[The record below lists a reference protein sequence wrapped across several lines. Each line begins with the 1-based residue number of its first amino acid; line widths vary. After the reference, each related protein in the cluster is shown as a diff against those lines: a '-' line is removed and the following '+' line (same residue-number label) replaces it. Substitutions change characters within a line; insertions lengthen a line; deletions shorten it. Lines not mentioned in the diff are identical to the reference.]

1 MSVEMATLSETY
13 DVYSVIEDFA
23 ERERVAK
30 LDALMREIQDSPRK
44 MEAYR
49 RIFEREAIPE
59 KSLQRFFKKW
69 KDAENAAVGTGALA
83 LADKRKLS
91 KPTPGSIFYRDFKT
105 YAERDLNTDQG
116 GYDQML
122 RDLRAGKVFS
132 FGNWRDLWRRQFAGE
147 PVPDVCP
154 INFTPKG
161 FTYNNMNRLHNAD
174 PERKIATAWNRGGQF
189 AASAYSLPVIR
200 SRVGLPV
207 GSVFQADDVWHN
219 IDVFAPGQQGT
230 FQPMEYAIYDVA
242 SAFKVVSAMKPRVLT
257 VDPKTG
263 KETRD
268 NLKEIQFRFA
278 VQYLLG
284 VKGFHK
290 DGCTLIG
297 ERGTTALRD
306 PVLRRVAAVPVYGKL
321 FRFATSGILNEAAH
335 KGLLM
340 GNAGGNPRMKS
351 LCECAHNVIHNA
363 TASILGSRGRDAAHM
378 HESNGAVIKY
388 SSEMISLARKI
399 DPMLVPMLQ
408 LPILNFDHYCQ
419 YFYMMQD
426 AVMDRTNHNLEG
438 WADREIVEYRLS
450 VASDVWL
457 PVSRLNDMSPAEVS
471 ATLAVINA
479 DKKNLFRNRK
489 MSRREVWSQGQ
500 RDLIKWPLI
509 DLPAFADL
517 RDAKEV
523 TVAANGTISF
533 TDKVYYPSTRQT
545 YLAEYVDRHGLHHR
559 LPVGKK
565 VTFYWN
571 PLGELGNQ
579 IWIADRTV
587 EIDENGQQ
595 HVKESILG
603 TAPILKTAAW
613 ADEHSIKVAMGQKL
627 QQVADMMSDT
637 RARHVDD
644 AVQTLAAQKINR
656 FLIDSAKRIGR
667 QAVPSGGSDESVDV
681 LGGTPDALPSPAE
694 AAPAEAV
701 DVLQLA

>member
-1 MSVEMATLSETY
+1 MATPSEIY
-13 DVYSVIEDFA
+13 DTYSVIEDFA

-30 LDALMREIQDSPRK
+30 LDALMREIQDAPRK

-59 KSLQRFFKKW
+59 KTLQRFFKKW
-69 KDAENAAVGTGALA
+69 KDAETAAPGTGALA
-83 LADKRKLS
+83 LADKRKMS
-91 KPTPGSIFYRDFKT
+91 KPTPGSMFYRDFKT

-122 RDLRAGKVFS
+122 RDLHAGAVFS
-132 FGNWRDLWRRQFAGE
+132 FGNWRDLWRLQFPGE

-154 INFTPKG
+154 INFIPKG

-174 PERKIATAWNRGGQF
+174 PTRKMAIAWNRGGQF

-242 SAFKVVSAMKPRVLT
+242 SAFKVVSAMKPRILT

-263 KETRD
+263 KEVRD

-290 DGCTLIG
+290 DGCTLVG

-306 PVLRRVAAVPVYGKL
+306 PVLRRIASVPIYGKL
-321 FRFATSGILNEAAH
+321 FRFSKSGILNEAAH

-378 HESNGAVIKY
+378 HESNGAVVKY
-388 SSEMISLARKI
+388 TSEMLTLARKI

-408 LPILNFDHYCQ
+408 LPILNFDHYCK
-419 YFYMMQD
+419 YFYMMED
-426 AVMDRTNHNLEG
+426 AVMDRTAHNLEG

-450 VASDVWL
+450 VTSDVWL
-457 PVSRLNDMSPAEVS
+457 PIDRLNDMSPAEMA
-471 ATLAVINA
+471 ATLAVINS

-489 MSRREVWSQGQ
+489 MSRREVWQQGQ
-500 RDLIKWPLI
+500 RDLIRWPLM

-523 TVAANGTISF
+523 TVGANGTIAF
-533 TDKVYYPSTRQT
+533 TDKVYYPSTKQT
-545 YLAEYVDRHGLHHR
+545 YLAQYTDRKGVPHR
-559 LPVGKK
+559 IAPGKK

-571 PLGELGNQ
+571 PLGELANQ
-579 IWIADRTV
+579 IWIVERETV
-587 EIDENGQQ
+587 TDENGQQ
-595 HVKESILG
+595 QILENILG
-603 TAPILKTAAW
+603 TAPLLKTAAW

-627 QQVADMMSDT
+627 QQVAEVMSDT
-637 RARHVDD
+637 RARHVGD

-656 FLIDSAKRIGR
+656 FLIDAAKKVGQ
-667 QAVPSGGSDESVDV
+667 QAVPPGETVSAAEV
-681 LGGTPDALPSPAE
+681 LGDAPDALPAPPVEDAAQPAI
-694 AAPAEAV
+694 
-701 DVLQLA
+701 DVLEYA